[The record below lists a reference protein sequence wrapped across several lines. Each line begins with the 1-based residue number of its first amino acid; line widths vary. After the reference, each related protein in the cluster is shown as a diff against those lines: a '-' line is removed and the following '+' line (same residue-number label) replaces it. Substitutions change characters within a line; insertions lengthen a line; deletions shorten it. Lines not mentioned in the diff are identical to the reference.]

1 MRRKLDKIY
10 FIVIIALVLSH
21 VVTMVF
27 PPFMSNF
34 DLLLIIYFLIYE
46 TIDED
51 NYIGLSLIFGIFADY
66 YRGGFFGPAVMVFL
80 LFSFSRFKADL
91 VVDMT
96 KFNSKVMLY
105 ALMSMIYCSFNLFL
119 SGYDRDSLAVIA
131 VFRTLLNVGAAVSI
145 IRFIGY
151 IRAVKNA

>member
-27 PPFMSNF
+27 PPFMGNF

-96 KFNSKVMLY
+96 KFNSKVMLF
-105 ALMSMIYCSFNLFL
+105 ALMSLIYCSFNLFL
-119 SGYDRDSLAVIA
+119 SGFGRDSLAVIA
-131 VFRTLLNVGAAVSI
+131 VFRTVLNVGAAVSI

-151 IRAVKNA
+151 IRAAKNA